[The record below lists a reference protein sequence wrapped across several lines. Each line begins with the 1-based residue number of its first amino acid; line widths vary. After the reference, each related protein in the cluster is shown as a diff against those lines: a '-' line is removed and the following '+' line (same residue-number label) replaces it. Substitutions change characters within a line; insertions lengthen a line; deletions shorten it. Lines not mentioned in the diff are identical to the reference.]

1 MSSRV
6 YVYLLPLSDF
16 ESFKTWIPLDGALG
30 KTDSISLERV
40 KKLFHPLSVLGTI
53 FFSYRTLTFINLDIE
68 EKIFPPRNAIKK
80 LRGHKR

>member
-40 KKLFHPLSVLGTI
+40 KKLFHPLSVFRYNI
-53 FFSYRTLTFINLDIE
+53 FFLQDIN
-68 EKIFPPRNAIKK
+68 FYQP
-80 LRGHKR
+80 